1 MDPYDTKHIVF
12 DIICVI
18 NENVEIPFL
27 TQNMSKNI
35 RLKPLHG
42 SPLSDVV
49 MPGQA
54 TFAMVEKQALANL
67 DELIQ
72 VDPHAARLI
81 VSLIRLL
88 EAHGGNVVVIS
99 NKAIEELLGVSRS
112 TAMRALRLLKEGNWV
127 QRIRIGGANALAI
140 NNAVA
145 WVGPRGAMA
154 HAAFTAT
161 VVASRSE
168 QDAETLQSIQP
179 KKLPAVLNG
188 EIPIQVGSL
197 TPPAQEIIPGTEPY

>member
-1 MDPYDTKHIVF
+1 MNPYDTKNIIF
-12 DIICVI
+12 DTICVTI
-18 NENVEIPFL
+18 ENVYISFV

-35 RLKPLHG
+35 RLKTQHG
-42 SPLSDVV
+42 SQLSDVV
-49 MPGQA
+49 IPGQA

-112 TAMRALRLLKEGNWV
+112 TAMRSLRLLKEGNWV

-179 KKLPAVLNG
+179 KKLPAVLRG

-197 TPPAQEIIPGTEPY
+197 TPPGQEIIPGIEPY